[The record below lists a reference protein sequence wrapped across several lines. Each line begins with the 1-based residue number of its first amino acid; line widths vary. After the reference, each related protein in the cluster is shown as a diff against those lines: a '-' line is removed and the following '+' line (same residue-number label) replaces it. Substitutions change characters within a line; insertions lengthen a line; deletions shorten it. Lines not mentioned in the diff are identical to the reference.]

1 MASGAGKGNFGSK
14 FRNLIGGKKKPK
26 PKYGSTGSIGSGE
39 SDDEGYMDPE
49 GLFATEPPGAPKP
62 PIPDYPPPS
71 CPGSKNSP
79 KMMRPYSSIDCTANA
94 NLNVNEMRD
103 YAKSLD
109 NSKRRPKPTIP
120 EKVYICKSILL
131 KNYSTLESKRSWNG
145 S

>member
-39 SDDEGYMDPE
+39 SDEEGYMDPE

-62 PIPDYPPPS
+62 PIPDYPPPF
-71 CPGSKNSP
+71 CPGSKHSP
-79 KMMRPYSSIDCTANA
+79 KTSRPYSSLDCNTNIHLNA
-94 NLNVNEMRD
+94 NEMRD

-109 NSKRRPKPTIP
+109 SSKRKPKINTQD
-120 EKVYICKSILL
+120 KVGHIAGLISFDSGSLL
-131 KNYSTLESKRSWNG
+131 QYLVLYKY
-145 S
+145 